1 MSSRYRSFTVLLFLP
16 GLLISPLSRADF
28 VLQARKTSTTFY
40 GPEKRAIAR
49 ANAEKYEWA
58 RAEIAKSVEDASP
71 WVNMTDDELW
81 RLVISPEIKRALAVN
96 EDRGCPNCGRGIYAE
111 RGPYL
116 YAFEAAVEGHPWEVR
131 CPNCKE
137 LFPKNDFEA
146 LYESGIS
153 DEDGLFHHE
162 LADRSLLYNAEHPD
176 SGDPLHTWC
185 VDDGN
190 GWQRPGT
197 TGLKERDW
205 FIGYHVCFSRWNQP
219 MNAIRNLAKAYS
231 LTGEPIYAHK
241 CLIVLDR
248 LADVYPD
255 LNGANEQFYN
265 NVWGRYSDGIFGPSY
280 WAGGGWASLAVAYD
294 MIYDTVEDL
303 EGALEFIRA
312 KSHQYRVP
320 HSKDSVEDIKHS
332 VEQRIF
338 IDRFSKRPSYQM
350 NGTISEM
357 CEAKVDLVLRGQE
370 AIDEFAEV
378 HMPRIVPPKF
388 LNNDGSGNE
397 RSIGYDRGAF
407 SHYANLLVE
416 LYDMDRELAKRVLDG
431 YPRFR
436 AAFDFWPDVWCVEK
450 YLPNIG
456 DSAGGPGYRT
466 GIPCPPRPYLALYDL
481 TGNPRYAQAALMGVE
496 GDLSKLPRDV
506 FSPNPEAVFKH
517 AHEAYEQSGTW
528 HTPSLVKPDYKLAVL
543 RAGEGE
549 SRLALWLFF
558 SPAPGTSSHSHY
570 DALNFGLFAH
580 GLSMVCEQGYP
591 LFTGGWPSRWEWTS
605 HTRSHATVTVDG
617 ASQKHC
623 TGGRLLGFAGRNG
636 VQMISA
642 EAPCVYD
649 NVSVY
654 KRTLIL
660 AEAEP
665 GRCFV
670 VDVFRVRGGSQHV
683 YAVPMYYGEHVYEG
697 PELVPH
703 PDLYEGYVEQVRAGM
718 ASEAWWVDTFILDT
732 WGGKPAAHLRVHG
745 GAMDALLMLGMGETR
760 LGDERP
766 ERLPYIFL
774 KRESEGDDVESTFV
788 LLYEPYHE
796 TPFLPHTPLK
806 YEASLDRVE
815 IQIQLSPS
823 GKYLFTVDD
832 GDPSGTTVS
841 VGLSHDATTHRYEL
855 SGTGGPDAVTMWP
868 NQRKTGWAK
877 KSWKNVEKGATIQK
891 VKHLDKAT
899 GF

>member
-1 MSSRYRSFTVLLFLP
+1 MSSTSASFTVFLFL
-16 GLLISPLSRADF
+16 GGFFFSPLSRADF
-28 VLQARKTSTTFY
+28 VPRAGKTSTTFY
-40 GPEKRAIAR
+40 GPDKRAIAQ

-58 RAEIAKSVEDASP
+58 RSEIAKAVEDASP
-71 WVNMTDDELW
+71 WVNMTDDEQW

-116 YAFEAAVEGHPWEVR
+116 YAFEAAVEGHPWKVR

-146 LYESGIS
+146 YYASGIS
-153 DEDGLFHHE
+153 DEDGLFHHD
-162 LADRSLLYNAEHPD
+162 LANRGLLFNTEHPD
-176 SGDPLHTWC
+176 PEDPLHTWC

-197 TGLKERDW
+197 TDLKDRDW
-205 FIGYHVCFSRWNQP
+205 FIGYHVCFSRWNRP
-219 MNAIRNLAKAYS
+219 MNAARNLAKAYS
-231 LTGEPIYAHK
+231 FTGETIYAHK

-294 MIYDTVEDL
+294 MIFDAVESL
-303 EGALEFIRA
+303 EDAVAFIQA
-312 KSHQYRVP
+312 KARQYRVP
-320 HSKDSVEDIKHS
+320 HSKESAEDIKHS
-332 VEQRIF
+332 IEHRIF

-407 SHYANLLVE
+407 SHYADLLVE
-416 LYDMDRELAKRVLDG
+416 LYDMDRELAKRVLNG

-436 AAFDFWPDVWCVEK
+436 AAFDFWPDIWCVDK
-450 YLPNIG
+450 FLPNIG
-456 DSAGGPGYRT
+456 DSAGGPAYRT
-466 GIPCPPRPYLALYDL
+466 GIPCPPRPYLALFDL
-481 TGNPRYAQAALMGVE
+481 TAESRYAQAALLGVN
-496 GDLSKLPRDV
+496 GDLSKLPRNI
-506 FSPNPEAVFKH
+506 FSPDPEAVFEQ
-517 AHEAYEQSGTW
+517 AHKAYEQSGPWQTL
-528 HTPSLVKPDYKLAVL
+528 SLVKPDYQLAIL
-543 RAGEGE
+543 RAGEE
-549 SRLALWLFF
+549 ENRLALWLFY

-605 HTRSHATVTVDG
+605 HTRSHATVAVDG
-617 ASQKHC
+617 GPQKHC
-623 TGGRLLGFAGRNG
+623 TGGKLLGFAGRNR

-665 GRCFV
+665 GRCFL
-670 VDVFRVRGGSQHV
+670 VDVFRVRGGREHV
-683 YAVPMYYGEHVYEG
+683 YAVPIYYGEQAYDG

-703 PDLYEGYVEQVRAGM
+703 PDLYEGYVEQIRAGA
-718 ASEAWWVDTFILDT
+718 ASAPWWVDTTILDN

-745 GAMDALLMLGMGETR
+745 GPMDGLLMLGMGETR

-766 ERLPYIFL
+766 ERLPYVFL
-774 KRESEGDDVESTFV
+774 KRESQGNDLESTFV
-788 LLYEPYHE
+788 LVFEPYRE
-796 TPFLPHTPLK
+796 TPLLPLTPLK
-806 YEASLDRVE
+806 YEALPDKVE
-815 IQIQLSPS
+815 IQVRLSPS
-823 GKYLFTVDD
+823 HQYVFIVHDVD
-832 GDPSGTTVS
+832 PKRTTVS
-841 VGLSHDATTHRYEL
+841 VDHSEDGATRQYQL
-855 SGTGGPDAVTMWP
+855 SGTGGPDAAPM
-868 NQRKTGWAK
+868 
-877 KSWKNVEKGATIQK
+877 
-891 VKHLDKAT
+891 
-899 GF
+899 